1 MSTAK
6 RILLVSITIVIIAA
20 AWFFTDRRFGVVTP
34 VTSIINNQTL
44 TPISM
49 HAVTIKTNKGTII
62 FETYD
67 NDAPKASSNFITLA
81 NKGFYNGLIFH
92 RVIKDFMIQGGDPT
106 GTGMGGP
113 GYKFADEL
121 DPSTP
126 SYKAGYIRGVVA
138 MANSGPDTN
147 GSQFFIMHKD
157 VPLPHNYTIFG
168 KVISGLDVVDA
179 IATTPRDG
187 NDKPLTKVVI
197 ESVTEATSSA
207 PN

>member
-113 GYKFADEL
+113 G
-121 DPSTP
+121 
-126 SYKAGYIRGVVA
+126 
-138 MANSGPDTN
+138 
-147 GSQFFIMHKD
+147 
-157 VPLPHNYTIFG
+157 
-168 KVISGLDVVDA
+168 
-179 IATTPRDG
+179 
-187 NDKPLTKVVI
+187 
-197 ESVTEATSSA
+197 
-207 PN
+207 